1 MAHHLHQPESSGSG
15 QSAIIRAFKQA
26 FWTFLAARVILTVWG
41 VLVPMMIP
49 APLAPEMVLRPYLDQ
64 PYLDSGL
71 SGLLLGPWQ
80 RFDTQRYLRIAQDG
94 YAHEEDSVFPPLYP
108 LAARSLGALF
118 GGGPTANLLAA
129 TLISNAAFMGLLV
142 LFYRVVAA
150 EVGSRFAPRA
160 LVYLTFFPTGFF
172 LLAPYSEAL
181 FILLALGSIWAA
193 RGHGR
198 FLLAGFL
205 GFFASLTRLTGWV
218 LVVPLAYELYR
229 QWPTLFPSATLRV
242 KKLLQLF
249 AILLPGAGT
258 AVFLLWRWWAGLPP
272 INQMYEQYWF
282 QVTGLPGTDLLRA
295 LQTMFL
301 GGTARAGEFTLWFDF
316 FCAILLIIAAIAAFR
331 RLNITYGLYSALL
344 LLFMLLPASE
354 LKPLYSFSRYTL
366 AFFPLFM
373 LLALAGKNGW
383 VHRLILYPSFVLYL
397 YFSGQ
402 YFIWGWVA

>member
-1 MAHHLHQPESSGSG
+1 MKRALKA
-15 QSAIIRAFKQA
+15 AII
-26 FWTFLAARVILTVWG
+26 TFLAARVILTVWG
-41 VLVPMMIP
+41 IIVPRLIP
-49 APLAPEMVLRPYLDQ
+49 VPLGPDAVLRPYLDQ
-64 PYLDSGL
+64 PYLDSGV

-80 RFDTQRYLRIAQDG
+80 RFDTQRYLRIAQEG

-108 LAARSLGALF
+108 LAARGLGVLF

-129 TLISNAAFMGLLV
+129 TLISNAAFLGLLV
-142 LFYRVVAA
+142 LFYRVVEA
-150 EVGSRFAPRA
+150 ELGPRFAPRA
-160 LVYLTFFPTGFF
+160 LLYLTFFPTGFF
-172 LLAPYSEAL
+172 LLAPYSESL

-193 RGHGR
+193 RGNGR
-198 FLLAGFL
+198 FLLAGLL

-218 LVVPLAYELYR
+218 LVAPLAYELYR
-229 QWPTLFPSATLRV
+229 QRAAFFSSALSAPLRL
-242 KKLLQLF
+242 KNLL
-249 AILLPGAGT
+249 AVGLPGAGT

-282 QVTGLPGTDLLRA
+282 QVTGLPGTDLFRA

-316 FCAILLIIAAIAAFR
+316 FCAILLIVAAIAAFR

-354 LKPLYSFSRYTL
+354 LKPLYSFSRYAL